1 MRKTLTSAAI
11 ALTLLAGIAGFSGAE
26 RLDRSVEAVRVQ
38 WSTVQALPPGEL
50 KRAGISALRHETARL
65 LAQHPDNRTI
75 RRWHHRVARTQQS
88 LWRQERRHAEYA
100 S

>member
-1 MRKTLTSAAI
+1 MRKMLTSAAV

-38 WSTVQALPPGEL
+38 WTTVQALPPGEL

-65 LAQHPDNRTI
+65 LAQHPGNRAVQ
-75 RRWHHRVARTQQS
+75 RWHHRIARTQQA
-88 LWRQERRHAEYA
+88 LWRQARRNAEYT